1 MSPSARSERSEG
13 SERAPLLMRPLPG
26 ASGAPGVV
34 IVKRDSQWS
43 QHMAAILGTL
53 LSVSAGTVLGWTS
66 PALPL
71 LGLPE
76 QAEAWVGSLAPLAAL
91 LAALPAGKLADRLGR
106 RRLLIWLGL
115 PYLLGFVMLAFA
127 SSSRLWLVYL
137 GRLTCG
143 VSMGASTLVLPLY
156 CDELAEDRIRGA
168 LGVYLDLNMTVG
180 ILFVYVLGA
189 YLTVFWMSLACA
201 AVPLVFLCTFPLMPE
216 SPVHLLAK
224 GRHREA
230 SESMAFLRPNRDFGP
245 EMAVMQK
252 MVDEAAERER
262 KRSRVYSNGVSGAT
276 ELAATKEGALPSP
289 TAPAPPPP
297 PPGPADPPA
306 PATRRA
312 VCLVLGL
319 MGFQQLCGI
328 NAIIFYTVDI
338 FQAAGSSVSPWV
350 ATMVVGVV
358 QVVASVVAFAVVD
371 RLGRRV
377 LLASSCALMALSLA
391 LLAAYFYPSSPLRA
405 WGALPVTALSVYIF
419 FYSWGFG
426 PLPWF
431 MMAELLPVDAKE
443 WGTAAAIATNW
454 ALVFLVTNTFQ
465 GFVEATGRSATYA
478 MFSGVCVA
486 GLAFVALL
494 IPETKGRSQEDIQ
507 AMLQEGRVT

>member
-1 MSPSARSERSEG
+1 MA
-13 SERAPLLMRPLPG
+13 LG
-26 ASGAPGVV
+26 A
-34 IVKRDSQWS
+34 
-43 QHMAAILGTL
+43 GTL

-91 LAALPAGKLADRLGR
+91 LAALPAGMLADRLGR

-224 GRHREA
+224 GRHR
-230 SESMAFLRPNRDFGP
+230 
-245 EMAVMQK
+245 
-252 MVDEAAERER
+252 
-262 KRSRVYSNGVSGAT
+262 
-276 ELAATKEGALPSP
+276 
-289 TAPAPPPP
+289 
-297 PPGPADPPA
+297 
-306 PATRRA
+306 RA

-358 QVVASVVAFAVVD
+358 QVAASVVSFAVVD

-391 LLAAYFYPSSPLRA
+391 LLAAYFYPGSPLRA

>member
-1 MSPSARSERSEG
+1 
-13 SERAPLLMRPLPG
+13 
-26 ASGAPGVV
+26 
-34 IVKRDSQWS
+34 
-43 QHMAAILGTL
+43 
-53 LSVSAGTVLGWTS
+53 
-66 PALPL
+66 
-71 LGLPE
+71 
-76 QAEAWVGSLAPLAAL
+76 
-91 LAALPAGKLADRLGR
+91 
-106 RRLLIWLGL
+106 
-115 PYLLGFVMLAFA
+115 MLAFA
-127 SSSRLWLVYL
+127 SPSRLWLVYL
-137 GRLTCG
+137 GRLVCG
-143 VSMGASTLVLPLY
+143 LSMGASTLVLPLY

-168 LGVYLDLNMTVG
+168 LGVYLDLNMTIG

-189 YLTVFWMSLACA
+189 FLTVFWMSMACA

-230 SESMAFLRPNRDFGP
+230 SESMAFLRPDRDFGP

-262 KRSRVYSNGVSGAT
+262 KRSRVYSNGVSGSPPD
-276 ELAATKEGALPSP
+276 LSPTKESVL
-289 TAPAPPPP
+289 PAPQPP
-297 PPGPADPPA
+297 PPGPPPGPPPADPPQPPTA
-306 PATRRA
+306 PTARA

-319 MGFQQLCGI
+319 MCFQQLCGI

-358 QVVASVVAFAVVD
+358 QVAASVVSFFVVD

-377 LLASSCALMALSLA
+377 LLASSCALMAVSLVALA
-391 LLAAYFYPSSPLRA
+391 LYFREGSPLHA

-443 WGTAAAIATNW
+443 WGTGAAIATNW

-465 GFVEATGRSATYA
+465 GFVEATGRATTYA
-478 MFSGVCVA
+478 MFSGVCLA

-494 IPETKGRSQEDIQ
+494 VPETKGRSQEDIQ
-507 AMLQEGRVT
+507 AMLQEGRLS